1 MKQILDECVDVGGDL
16 QSHYLDLVLLHRMT
30 PVSHIILGTFGLNTI
45 LFKRKI
51 FTIQNECDHQQLVS

>member
-45 LFKRKI
+45 LFLSLI
-51 FTIQNECDHQQLVS
+51 HI